1 MDIVTIMTISGL
13 LLSAVVGDAVL
24 FGRTMRVD
32 FSLPPAI
39 VSHGMTGD
47 AATNIFIAEFS
58 RLSDIAYILPFPSI
72 SSSST
77 QSLLSVFAKPLGVD
91 PVAEVIQRKF
101 VSDVT
106 NMKFAM
112 VKGPGPNE
120 ELLLGVITYPSGSTR
135 RFTLPGDNKRP
146 DEVIERMARQVAS
159 DLLPYRV
166 GLSDYLAG
174 VKGDREGF
182 KSALKLA
189 QEALAREF
197 DAGGAT
203 QRALLYNLLGLLA
216 LHQNDLAAA
225 DAHWATGMQVPMATG
240 TAYAIL
246 AVNRAMVALA
256 RKDPKQ
262 ARAMY
267 NTALASKARPYLNYF
282 DAHLDIVDSLTT
294 WAEGDRKAA
303 DAGLAQAD
311 KKLLT
316 DAALTYRAAIATE
329 EGRHADA
336 KVFAEKATFL
346 KTLKSIHPDLVGSVF
361 WIDPTKGGLTLRQ

>member
-1 MDIVTIMTISGL
+1 MDIVTIMTISSL
-13 LLSAVVGDAVL
+13 LLGAVVGDAVL

-32 FSLPPAI
+32 FSVPPAI
-39 VSHGMTGD
+39 VSQGMTEE
-47 AATNIFIAEFS
+47 AATNIFVAEFS
-58 RLSDIAYILPFPSI
+58 RLSDIAYILPYPTI
-72 SSSST
+72 ASSST
-77 QSLLSVFAKPLGVD
+77 QSLLSVFAKPLGID
-91 PVAEVIQRKF
+91 SVAEVIQRKF
-101 VSDVT
+101 VADVT
-106 NMKFAM
+106 SMKFAM

-120 ELLLGVITYPSGSTR
+120 ELLLGVITTPSGHAR

-146 DEVIERMARQVAS
+146 HELIERMARHVAS
-159 DLLPYRV
+159 DTLPYRV
-166 GLSDYLAG
+166 ALFDYLAG
-174 VKGDREGF
+174 VRGDREGF
-182 KSALKLA
+182 KRALKLT

-197 DAGGAT
+197 EAERAT
-203 QRALLYNLLGLLA
+203 QRAMLYNLLGLLA
-216 LHQNDLAAA
+216 SHQNDLAAA
-225 DAHWATGMQVPMATG
+225 DAHWATGMQVPRATG

-267 NTALASKARPYLNYF
+267 NTALASKARPYLHYF
-282 DAHLDIVDSLTT
+282 DIHLAIVDSLIT

-311 KKLLT
+311 QTHLT

-336 KVFAEKATFL
+336 KMFAEKATFM
-346 KTLKSIHPDLVGSVF
+346 KTLKSLHPDLVGSVF